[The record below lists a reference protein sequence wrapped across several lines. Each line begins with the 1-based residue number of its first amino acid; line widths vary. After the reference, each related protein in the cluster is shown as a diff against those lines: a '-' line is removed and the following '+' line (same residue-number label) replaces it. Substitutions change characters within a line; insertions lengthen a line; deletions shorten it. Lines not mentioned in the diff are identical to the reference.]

1 MLKYKSAV
9 AHKVIKS
16 LRAGYEEILYRKKKT
31 QSQFIKETFARS
43 PGEATW

>member
-16 LRAGYEEILYRKKKT
+16 LRAGYEEILYRKKNTVTVHKRD
-31 QSQFIKETFARS
+31 FCKEPR
-43 PGEATW
+43 